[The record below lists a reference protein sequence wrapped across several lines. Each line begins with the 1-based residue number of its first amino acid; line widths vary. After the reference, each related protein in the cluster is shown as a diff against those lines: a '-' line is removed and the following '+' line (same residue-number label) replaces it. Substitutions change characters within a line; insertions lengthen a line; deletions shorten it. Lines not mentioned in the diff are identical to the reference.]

1 MPHVIS
7 VVQSKGGT
15 GKTTVTMFL
24 ATAMQKKGYKVA
36 VLDSDPQQSAMR
48 WSSASEEPL
57 PFPTLPAPSPSEL
70 SEALHRAKKA
80 DFVLID
86 TPPGNEKIID
96 AAVSAASLVLVPT
109 GVSPMEMDRTQ
120 ITLDALAKTTTP
132 VAVVLTN
139 VDRREKLA
147 DTVHA
152 ELVGDE
158 TMALADVVIPTR
170 ATTRKAFGTV
180 PDLNEPWKALAT
192 ELCSAF
198 ED

>member
-1 MPHVIS
+1 
-7 VVQSKGGT
+7 
-15 GKTTVTMFL
+15 
-24 ATAMQKKGYKVA
+24 
-36 VLDSDPQQSAMR
+36 
-48 WSSASEEPL
+48 
-57 PFPTLPAPSPSEL
+57 
-70 SEALHRAKKA
+70 
-80 DFVLID
+80 
-86 TPPGNEKIID
+86 
-96 AAVSAASLVLVPT
+96 
-109 GVSPMEMDRTQ
+109 MDRTQ

>member
-1 MPHVIS
+1 
-7 VVQSKGGT
+7 
-15 GKTTVTMFL
+15 MFL

-48 WSSASEEPL
+48 WSSATEEPL

-70 SEALHRAKKA
+70 SEGLYRATKA

-96 AAVSAASLVLVPT
+96 AAVSVASLVLVPT

-139 VDRREKLA
+139 VDHFFSLSVSVPVGGAQREIFS
-147 DTVHA
+147 T
-152 ELVGDE
+152 
-158 TMALADVVIPTR
+158 AL
-170 ATTRKAFGTV
+170 K
-180 PDLNEPWKALAT
+180 
-192 ELCSAF
+192 
-198 ED
+198 